1 MSKGGGDSRLQCNEI
16 SQALEDSHVY
26 EEIPDYIRC
35 DSIKPRPEGKKSTSQ
50 KCASSQSLQ
59 NWRKNEQPSHKKDT
73 YQSETIRRKMHT
85 AGSASLDRNKTSIL
99 TRSRSRYSLNATKL
113 FTKSPSLLCIK
124 KKDISLPVNAACSEQ
139 TKVASKHIRKS
150 KEELR
155 KQYTH
160 RPPPRVPGKT
170 TVQEGET
177 CSTGLPY
184 KVLSTGQS
192 FQVATKNRKTLA
204 EKTVPKHVVE
214 RDAKQSPDEQT
225 LVVNEPEKDL
235 LALHEP
241 GHTPPKSGDSNWPAK
256 AEACIPSSIIGTSDQ
271 LLAQVD
277 GSDSETYT
285 PLIPM
290 RRKKKKKKTDQLS
303 CDYEALDHDKEVH
316 STM

>member
-1 MSKGGGDSRLQCNEI
+1 MSKGGGDSCLQCNEI

-35 DSIKPRPEGKKSTSQ
+35 DSIKPRPEGKNSTSQ
-50 KCASSQSLQ
+50 KSATSQSSQ
-59 NWRKNEQPSHKKDT
+59 NWRKNEQPPHKQDT
-73 YQSETIRRKMHT
+73 YQLETLRRKVQT
-85 AGSASLDRNKTSIL
+85 ADSASLDRNKTSTL

-113 FTKSPSLLCIK
+113 FTKSPSCIK
-124 KKDISLPVNAACSEQ
+124 KKDISLPVNVAASEQ
-139 TKVASKHIRKS
+139 TKVASKHTRKS

-155 KQYTH
+155 KQYKH

-177 CSTGLPY
+177 CSTRLPHE
-184 KVLSTGQS
+184 VPSTGQS

-225 LVVNEPEKDL
+225 SVNEPEKDL

-241 GHTPPKSGDSNWPAK
+241 GHTSPKSEDSNWPAK